1 MLERLLRLV
10 RKGGSFR
17 VKDLARRLDVTPELV
32 EMMLED
38 LTRMG
43 YLRPVDGQCG
53 DRCSVCPLKGTCA
66 VAGDER
72 VWALRS
78 TAERRTSNI
87 ERQTEE

>member
-1 MLERLLRLV
+1 MLETLLAMLRRGGTRRL
-10 RKGGSFR
+10 G
-17 VKDLARRLDVTPELV
+17 DLALELGTTPELV

-53 DRCSVCPLKGTCA
+53 DRCSACPLKGTCA
-66 VAGDER
+66 VAGGGR

-78 TAERRTSNI
+78 TAER
-87 ERQTEE
+87 